1 MAKRED
7 FFERAGRLTLIQ
19 YAMRI
24 SMAKSIA
31 GGAKIATI
39 WPMGTVVSMRVC
51 CGWIGLPNL
60 RLSCKARCFQ
70 KSPTFSTFF
79 GGSALRPCFP
89 VNKFLVRKFF

>member
-7 FFERAGRLTLIQ
+7 FFERAGRLTFIW

-39 WPMGTVVSMRVC
+39 WPMGTVVSMRVWVDWTPELALKLQ
-51 CGWIGLPNL
+51 GPLFSKISHVFHVLRGLGL
-60 RLSCKARCFQ
+60 AALFSCK
-70 KSPTFSTFF
+70 
-79 GGSALRPCFP
+79 
-89 VNKFLVRKFF
+89 